1 MISGTARATPLAIR
15 ANIRKLY
22 LFSFLKMALL
32 PMAII
37 TLFWKDQIGLSLTDI
52 MLLQGGFSLSTL
64 LWEYPSGLLSD
75 RFGYRRALQL
85 ASLLGIL
92 GWGWYCLADSFW
104 QLLAAEILLGISYA
118 FTSGSDSALLF
129 ESLKSAGL
137 EQDYAAFDGR
147 MSGWAQA
154 GEASGALFAGLL
166 YSYAPLTPFVLEVL
180 VWVLALLLCRSLVET
195 PTDLPLQPQGLLHNA
210 RLGWSTG
217 LVKSPQLRANII
229 LGSLLGLAS
238 FYPVWLIQP
247 QMQAQGV
254 PLAWFGPIWAGANG
268 TVALFSVLSHRL
280 RFFCGLPK
288 LVWSWVA
295 LIFIGYLGLW
305 LYQGLWCFLFYYLL
319 TAMRGLQGPLLRHEL
334 QQRVDRSCRAGILS
348 LKSLL
353 FRLGFVATGPLI
365 GLLADRQGLPFTF
378 GVSGII
384 LLLLI
389 VPATGYFLA
398 RHGETRPSTDRQ
410 EVC

>member
-1 MISGTARATPLAIR
+1 MITGAGRATPLAIQ

-22 LFSFLKMALL
+22 VFSFLKMALL

-52 MLLQGGFSLSTL
+52 MLLQGGFSLATL

-92 GWGWYCLADSFW
+92 GWGWYCLAGSFW
-104 QLLAAEILLGISYA
+104 QLLAAEILLGISFA

-137 EQDYAAFDGR
+137 EKDYAAFDGR

-166 YSYAPLTPFVLEVL
+166 YSYAPLTPFILQVL
-180 VWVLALLLCRSLVET
+180 VWFLALLLCRSLVET
-195 PTDLPLQPQGLLHNA
+195 PADTPLQPQSLLRDA
-210 RLGWSTG
+210 RLGWSIG
-217 LVKSPQLRANII
+217 LISSPQLRATII
-229 LGSLLGLAS
+229 LASLLGLAS
-238 FYPVWLIQP
+238 FYPVWMIQS

-254 PLAWFGPIWAGANG
+254 PLAWFGPIWAGANV
-268 TVALFSVLSHRL
+268 TVALFSVISHRL
-280 RFFCGLPK
+280 RFFFGLSK

-295 LIFIGYLGLW
+295 LILVGYAGLW

-319 TAMRGLQGPLLRHEL
+319 TAMRGLQGPLLRHEI
-334 QQRVDRSCRAGILS
+334 QQRVDRRCRAGILS

-353 FRLGFVATGPLI
+353 FRLGFVATGPLV
-365 GLLADRQGLPFTF
+365 GLLADRRGLSFAF
-378 GVSGII
+378 GVSGMI

-389 VPATGYFLA
+389 IPASGYFLA
-398 RHGETRPSTDRQ
+398 RHGTTPPSSGTRDI
-410 EVC
+410 C